1 MNVKSAKPRLESRTR
16 RLSIAAPH
24 ALELSSLLF
33 DPARTALSTDEI
45 AEKLRCTKAHVLR
58 LIETGELG
66 AVNIGTGKY
75 KFYRVPA
82 AEWEKFL
89 RKRAAG

>member
-1 MNVKSAKPRLESRTR
+1 MNAKCAKPRLEPRTH
-16 RLSIAAPH
+16 RLCTAAPQ
-24 ALELSSLLF
+24 ALELGDLLF
-33 DPARTALSTDEI
+33 APARTALSTDEI

-58 LIETGELG
+58 LIEAGELG

-89 RKRAAG
+89 RKRTAA

>member
-1 MNVKSAKPRLESRTR
+1 MNVKCAKPRLEPRTR
-16 RLSIAAPH
+16 RLSTSAPQTV
-24 ALELSSLLF
+24 ELGNLLF

-89 RKRAAG
+89 RNRTAV

>member
-1 MNVKSAKPRLESRTR
+1 MNVRSSKPRLAPRTR
-16 RLSIAAPH
+16 RLTTIAPQPV
-24 ALELSSLLF
+24 ELGDLLF
-33 DPARTALSTDEI
+33 DPTRTALSTDEI

-89 RKRAAG
+89 RNRAAA

>member
-1 MNVKSAKPRLESRTR
+1 MNLKSAKSRLELRTR
-16 RLSIAAPH
+16 RPSTIAPQPV
-24 ALELSSLLF
+24 ELGNLLF

-58 LIETGELG
+58 LIESGELG

-89 RKRAAG
+89 RSRAAV